1 MIGDT
6 MDSRENM
13 ESEWMGGMGTKKR
26 AVRLVRDILGCTCPE
41 EVFNHYQV
49 HYCTAGFGPFVQMIM
64 GDRLLVRLVDISR
77 LHSLEEEVAGML
89 SEGFEEREKR
99 GLHRFRLVLVG
110 NLLPET
116 GRILLELPEKLG
128 PRVHLHMIAPESLGH

>member
-1 MIGDT
+1 MGNT

-13 ESEWMGGMGTKKR
+13 ESEWMGEMGTKSR
-26 AVRLVRDILGCTCPE
+26 AIRLVRDILGCTCPE

-64 GDRLLVRLVDISR
+64 GERLLVRLVNTSR
-77 LHSLEEEVAGML
+77 LHSLEEEVPGML
-89 SEGFEEREKR
+89 SEGLAEREKR

-110 NLLPET
+110 NTLPET
-116 GRILLELPEKLG
+116 GSILMKLPEELG
-128 PRVHLHMIAPESLGH
+128 PRVHLHMIEPESIGH